1 MLFSDVVGNEP
12 LKNELRKQ
20 VSQGDIAHA
29 QMFVGREGAGGLA
42 MAIAFAQYLQC
53 LDRSQNDACGECS
66 ACKRVSRIVHPDV
79 EFSFPYYG
87 REENSTVFINNW
99 REAINDNPYLMISDW
114 MDKNDWATK
123 SPNIYKSEITNIIQ
137 RINQG
142 RFEGNYKIL
151 ILWLPEYLDKEGNRL
166 LKLIEEPPPNTVFLM
181 VAENVEKILPTILSR
196 CRILPMSMMTINDI
210 KDFLVKR
217 YGETQEKAAM
227 LASVSAGNISEA
239 IRLQQKGIDEIPD
252 MLFEFFK
259 LCLKLNT
266 EQIYQWTEKYAK
278 LDKDGQ
284 RQFFLFGLSFLKLM
298 LHSKYVDTKAI
309 EFHPNL
315 NKLGH
320 YLLNNIKFNRFVE
333 IKNLF
338 DKSVYYLDRNVNV
351 KILGTTAIIR
361 VHKIFYKQKYEN
373 LTPSI
378 GDKFLI

>member
-1 MLFSDVVGNEP
+1 MLFSDVVGNEL

-20 VSQGDIAHA
+20 VSQGDVAHA

-53 LDRSQNDACGECS
+53 LDRTQYDACGICS
-66 ACKRVSRIVHPDV
+66 ACKRVSRIVHPDI
-79 EFSFPYYG
+79 EYSYPYYG
-87 REENSTVFINNW
+87 REENSTAFINNW
-99 REAINDNPYLMISDW
+99 REVINENPYLMISDW
-114 MDKNDWATK
+114 MERNDWASK

-142 RFEGNYKIL
+142 RFESNYKIL

-181 VAENVEKILPTILSR
+181 VAQNVEKILPTILSR
-196 CRILPMSMMTINDI
+196 CRILPMSMIPNSDI
-210 KDFLVKR
+210 QDFLVKR
-217 YGETQEKAAM
+217 YGETPEKAAM
-227 LASVSAGNISEA
+227 LARISAGNISEA
-239 IRLQQKGIDEIPD
+239 IRLQHKGIDAMPD
-252 MLFEFFK
+252 MLFDFFK

-266 EQIYQWTEKYAK
+266 EQLYLWSEKYAK
-278 LDKDGQ
+278 LDKDSQ
-284 RQFFLFGLSFLKLM
+284 RQFFLFGLSFLNLM
-298 LHSKYVDTKAI
+298 LYSKYVDTKAV

-315 NKLGH
+315 NKLSN

-351 KILGTTAIIR
+351 KILGTAAIIR

>member
-227 LASVSAGNISEA
+227 LAGVSAGNISEA

>member
-12 LKNELRKQ
+12 LKDELRKQ
-20 VSQGDIAHA
+20 VRQGDIAHA

-53 LDRSQNDACGECS
+53 ADRSETDACGVCS
-66 ACKRVSRIVHPDV
+66 ACRRVSKIIHPDV
-79 EFSFPYYG
+79 EYSFPYYG
-87 REENSTVFINNW
+87 REENSTAFIHNW
-99 REAINDNPYLMISDW
+99 RAAINENPYLMISDW
-114 MDKNDWATK
+114 MDRNDWASK

-181 VAENVEKILPTILSR
+181 VAQNVELILPTILSR
-196 CRILPMSMMTINDI
+196 CRILPMSMISDKDI
-210 KDFLVKR
+210 EQFLMHKF
-217 YGETQEKAAM
+217 GEDQERAAM
-227 LASVSAGNISEA
+227 LAGISAGNISEA
-239 IRLQQKGIDEIPD
+239 IRLQQNGIEGIPD
-252 MLFEFFK
+252 LLFDFFK

-266 EQIYQWTEKYAK
+266 EQIFEWSERYAK

-284 RQFFLFGLSFLKLM
+284 RQFFLFGLLFLKLM
-298 LHSKYVDTKAI
+298 LHSKYVDTKAV

-315 NKLGH
+315 NKLGT

-351 KILGTTAIIR
+351 KILGTAAIIR
-361 VHKIFYKQKYEN
+361 VHKIFYKQKYEK
-373 LTPSI
+373 LSPSI